1 MARAE
6 EQMSRYSE
14 EITTLRRHDAAASP
28 ADAALYAAS
37 WASFTVGF
45 MFGAGLP
52 QAAATIAHL
61 YRKAYPGAPFPVL
74 WEGEA

>member
-6 EQMSRYSE
+6 EMLDRYQR
-14 EITTLRRHDAAASP
+14 EITTLRRHENASAEDAAV
-28 ADAALYAAS
+28 YAAS
-37 WASFTVGF
+37 WASFTCGF

-52 QAAATIAHL
+52 SAAATVAHL
-61 YRKAYPGAPFPVL
+61 YRRAYPGAPFPVL